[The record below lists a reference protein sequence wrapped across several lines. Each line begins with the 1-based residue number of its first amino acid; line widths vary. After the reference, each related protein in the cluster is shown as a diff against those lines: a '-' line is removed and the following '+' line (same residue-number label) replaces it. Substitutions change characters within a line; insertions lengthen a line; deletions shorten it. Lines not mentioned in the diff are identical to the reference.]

1 MSVVINFL
9 KPFFSS
15 IDADLLGRQK
25 QLEQKQLEY
34 DEIAKKF
41 LAPGE
46 RQKERYEHYHKS
58 FSRDPEW
65 RQLMTL
71 AQKEDPLDEKIKKLE
86 KMLKDEEKK
95 IASFENH
102 GEGLQNEW
110 VCCFFMACFIRM
122 FDIVEKRAPF
132 HPLIFRSF

>member
-71 AQKEDPLDEKIKKLE
+71 AQKEDPLDEEIKKLE
-86 KMLKDEEKK
+86 KMLKNEEKK
-95 IASFENH
+95 ISSFENH
-102 GEGLQNEW
+102 GEELQNEW
-110 VCCFFMACFIRM
+110 VCCFFRL
-122 FDIVEKRAPF
+122 PF
-132 HPLIFRSF
+132 RLHRNV